1 MDFASTLETKA
12 LYAKLSWQI
21 IGCGM
26 RVHTALGPGLLE
38 SAYQEC
44 LCHELKR
51 AGLQF
56 RREMPIPITYRE
68 VTLAT
73 EFRLDLLIEEAV
85 VVEVKAVEQILKLH
99 EAQLLTY
106 LRMTG
111 KRFGLLLNFNTV
123 HFRDGV
129 RRRVL

>member
-1 MDFASTLETKA
+1 MDPDATLETKG
-12 LYAKLSWQI
+12 LYAKLSWEI

-26 RVHTALGPGLLE
+26 RVHTHLGPGLLE

-44 LCHELKR
+44 LCHELNR

-56 RREMPIPITYRE
+56 RREVPVPITYRGA
-68 VTLAT
+68 TLAT

-85 VVEVKAVEQILKLH
+85 VVEVKAVEHVLKLH
-99 EAQLLTY
+99 EAQLLAY

-111 KRFGLLLNFNTV
+111 KRLGLLLNFNAV
-123 HFRDGV
+123 HFRDGI

>member
-1 MDFASTLETKA
+1 MGLDSTLETKG
-12 LYAKLSWQI
+12 LYARLSWQI

-85 VVEVKAVEQILKLH
+85 VVEVKAVEHILKLH

-123 HFRDGV
+123 HFRDGI